1 MTLPLPDLGTLTL
14 AAVAAMLVAGLL
26 APLEALGWWAGWYG
40 TEDEP
45 LTPSEPVDPPPA
57 GWLVFLSGI
66 HSVGGA
72 TFAPRER
79 AFLRSLRAE
88 LPNVHVIEVFPY
100 SVTNRALTGQRLFSR
115 FWRWALA
122 GKMSRR
128 QLAGIGGMVINLRN
142 AWQVAVSADR
152 RYGPMYDEGTADLIL
167 RALAR
172 DGYRPESGAPLVLV
186 GYSGG
191 GQIAMGAVAP
201 LATRT
206 GRPAHVVS
214 LGGVMASPRSP
225 GGLAKL
231 VHIRGQNDAVARIGA
246 AFFPGRWPWVRW
258 STWNRLKVDGTIEV
272 VDLGSMDHTGRAG
285 YLDDESHLPDGRS
298 HQRVTVDTIVGVVH
312 EALRHVGP
320 HDRQGAHAPDGAGP
334 EEEAPD
340 RPDPDPPPGD
350 QPS

>member
-1 MTLPLPDLGTLTL
+1 VTLPLPDLGTLAL

-26 APLEALGWWAGWYG
+26 APLEVLGWWAGWYG
-40 TEDEP
+40 TE
-45 LTPSEPVDPPPA
+45 SEPMPPNEPIEPPPD
-57 GWLVFLSGI
+57 GWLVFLSGV

-100 SVTNRALTGQRLFSR
+100 SVTNRALTGQRIFAR

-128 QLAGIGGMVINLRN
+128 QLAGVAGMLINLRN

-172 DGYRPESGAPLVLV
+172 DGYSPASDAPLVLV

-191 GQIAMGAVAP
+191 GQIAMGAAAP
-201 LATRT
+201 LAART
-206 GRPAHVVS
+206 GRPAHIVS

-225 GGLAKL
+225 DGLAKL

-258 STWNRLKVDGTIEV
+258 SAWNRLKLDGRIEI

-285 YLDDESHLPDGRS
+285 YLDDEMHLPDGRS
-298 HQRVTVDTIVGVVH
+298 YQRATVDTIVTVVH
-312 EALRHVGP
+312 EALREVGP
-320 HDRQGAHAPDGAGP
+320 PGEPPARSRPGP
-334 EEEAPD
+334 
-340 RPDPDPPPGD
+340 RSGR